1 MIDVLTT
8 CPFCGCGCGMYLQV
22 ERGAVTGITP
32 SQKHPI
38 SRGRLCARGWH
49 SYEFIQHPD
58 RLKKPLIRQNIKN
71 EGIERKAVRNSL
83 LNFREAEWDEV
94 LDLVSNKLTEIKS
107 KYGSESLSVISSA
120 KCTNEDNYVLMK
132 FARAV
137 LKTNNVDNG
146 SNIYDAA
153 TLPGLRS
160 AFSIGAGTNS
170 LSELEQAKVIFV
182 IGADPAQV
190 HPQVSARIINAV
202 TNGAKLILVD
212 HRKTHLSKFA
222 HLYLQLK
229 PGTYVGLINGLINT
243 IFSKRMIDIEK
254 VKKLTS
260 NLPALKWKVKKYTP
274 TYVEKLSGVSQKDI
288 HKAAEI
294 YTQTKKSMIVYSTGL
309 TQQIAGVDNVKALA
323 NLVILTQHLG
333 EPSSGIL
340 PLLEQNNAQGVADVG
355 GIPDYYS
362 GYQSIK
368 DNQAKKK
375 FEKSWNV
382 KLPINSGLS
391 VLEMLTPGRLK
402 GMVIVGENPLITAPD
417 VKNVEQTLRDLEFL
431 VVQDIFL
438 TETAEYADV
447 VLPAACFAE
456 KDGTFTNT
464 ERRVQRIRKAIDPPG
479 ESKPDWMIITHLAKH
494 MGYALNYSSPKE
506 IMEEIA
512 ALTPIYSGIS
522 YERLEEEWGLQW
534 PCPDVKHSGTSILHL
549 GYFDRPKAYFS
560 LVEQN
565 GLEKPHFT
573 PTEDIPLLE
582 PPGEEYPFTLT
593 TGSLYYQWHSGTMT
607 RRSATLNREYPE
619 VFAAMNPKDAEQL
632 KIRNGERI
640 RVLSHRGEIET
651 AALLTDMIQE
661 KTIFIPLHYKE
672 TATKMLINP
681 SVFDKTKAFELLCAV
696 RVEKL

>member
-58 RLKKPLIRQNIKN
+58 RLKKPLIRQNTKN
-71 EGIERKAVRNSL
+71 EGRERKAVRNSL
-83 LNFREAEWDEV
+83 PNFKEAEWDEV
-94 LDLVSNKLTEIKS
+94 FDFVSNKLTEIKS
-107 KYGSESLSVISSA
+107 KYGSESLGVISSA

-137 LKTNNVDNG
+137 LKTNNIDNG
-146 SNIYDAA
+146 GNIYDAA

-182 IGADPAQV
+182 IGADPTQV

-202 TNGAKLILVD
+202 TNGAKLILID
-212 HRKTHLSKFA
+212 PRKTNLSKFA

-274 TYVEKLSGVSQKDI
+274 TYVEKLTGVSQKDI

-294 YTQTKKSMIVYSTGL
+294 YIQTKKSMIVYSTGL
-309 TQQIAGVDNVKALA
+309 TQQIAGVDNVKVLA

-368 DNQAKKK
+368 ENQSKK
-375 FEKSWNV
+375 
-382 KLPINSGLS
+382 
-391 VLEMLTPGRLK
+391 
-402 GMVIVGENPLITAPD
+402 
-417 VKNVEQTLRDLEFL
+417 
-431 VVQDIFL
+431 
-438 TETAEYADV
+438 
-447 VLPAACFAE
+447 
-456 KDGTFTNT
+456 
-464 ERRVQRIRKAIDPPG
+464 
-479 ESKPDWMIITHLAKH
+479 
-494 MGYALNYSSPKE
+494 
-506 IMEEIA
+506 
-512 ALTPIYSGIS
+512 
-522 YERLEEEWGLQW
+522 
-534 PCPDVKHSGTSILHL
+534 
-549 GYFDRPKAYFS
+549 
-560 LVEQN
+560 
-565 GLEKPHFT
+565 
-573 PTEDIPLLE
+573 
-582 PPGEEYPFTLT
+582 
-593 TGSLYYQWHSGTMT
+593 
-607 RRSATLNREYPE
+607 
-619 VFAAMNPKDAEQL
+619 
-632 KIRNGERI
+632 
-640 RVLSHRGEIET
+640 
-651 AALLTDMIQE
+651 
-661 KTIFIPLHYKE
+661 
-672 TATKMLINP
+672 
-681 SVFDKTKAFELLCAV
+681 
-696 RVEKL
+696 